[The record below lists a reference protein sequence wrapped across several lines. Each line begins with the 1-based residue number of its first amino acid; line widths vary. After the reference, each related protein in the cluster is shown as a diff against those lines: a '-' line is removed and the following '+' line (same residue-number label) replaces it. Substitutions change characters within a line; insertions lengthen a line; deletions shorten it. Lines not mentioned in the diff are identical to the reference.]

1 MEKLNDNDPMPFG
14 KFRDSKMIDVPAWH
28 LKWLKENI
36 SGKAPNKRSLAE
48 KLVLN
53 HILDKEESAKK

>member
-1 MEKLNDNDPMPFG
+1 MEKLNDNDTMPFG
-14 KFRDSKMIDVPAWH
+14 KFKGSKMIDVPDSD
-28 LKWLKENI
+28 LKWWKETI

-53 HILDKEESAKK
+53 HILDKEESTNK